1 MCFICV
7 NIEDKTN
14 LFPLICGMTKE
25 EALHYFELDKDF
37 QALDLLD
44 LVDEKLF
51 VLKNEVLQKL
61 AVPSL
66 LTKRLKESDKILTA
80 TTALQMNEEVEIP
93 KFTEVVFPLSPID
106 FLEYYEREL
115 STVKLIIFH
124 AKYPQVLSAG
134 IQQLIS
140 LQEGYLKNF
149 EVVFGK
155 YGATDTEVSAQ
166 QMMDSGPVL
175 RALKGNQDE
184 EVTPIIQTE
193 AARVRKLVSLG

>member
-1 MCFICV
+1 
-7 NIEDKTN
+7 
-14 LFPLICGMTKE
+14 MTKE

-37 QALDLLD
+37 QALELLD

-66 LTKRLKESDKILTA
+66 LVKRLKESDKILTA

-93 KFTEVVFPLSPID
+93 KFTEVAFPLTPIE

-140 LQEGYLKNF
+140 LQEGYVKNF
-149 EVVFGK
+149 NAVFGK
-155 YGATDTEVSAQ
+155 YGVSESEVSAQ
-166 QMMDSGPVL
+166 QAMDSGPVL
-175 RALKGNQDE
+175 RALKANQDA
-184 EVTPIIQTE
+184 EVTDIIQTE